1 MKEEYQFPKVKVVE
15 MEVCAS
21 IMDASGH
28 FDDTGED

>member
-15 MEVCAS
+15 MGFSAA
-21 IMDASGH
+21 IMDAIGS